1 MQRKWLLTISTL
13 FFLTPAISSH
23 SLSYNNPLHSTT
35 PPHAIS
41 SEHNI
46 FYVNHGGNGGNGANG
61 GNGGN
66 GLNNGNGGD
75 GGHAQPGSNGNGGN
89 GGSGGINGG
98 NGGRG
103 GNGDGYGNGGNG
115 GNGTGN
121 GHGGNGGMGV
131 MVATVVTA
139 VMVQEVAMA
148 ATVEMQAQKEEKGV
162 KEVLVD
168 QMVAETA

>member
-103 GNGDGYGNGGNG
+103 GNGDGYGNG
-115 GNGTGN
+115 
-121 GHGGNGGMGV
+121 
-131 MVATVVTA
+131 
-139 VMVQEVAMA
+139 
-148 ATVEMQAQKEEKGV
+148 
-162 KEVLVD
+162 
-168 QMVAETA
+168 

>member
-75 GGHAQPGSNGNGGN
+75 GAMHSPAVTVMVVMAVVAESMA
-89 GGSGGINGG
+89 
-98 NGGRG
+98 
-103 GNGDGYGNGGNG
+103 
-115 GNGTGN
+115 GTG
-121 GHGGNGGMGV
+121 
-131 MVATVVTA
+131 AEA
-139 VMVQEVAMA
+139 VMVT
-148 ATVEMQAQKEEKGV
+148 ATVTG
-162 KEVLVD
+162 
-168 QMVAETA
+168 

>member
-89 GGSGGINGG
+89 AESMA
-98 NGGRG
+98 
-103 GNGDGYGNGGNG
+103 
-115 GNGTGN
+115 GTGAEAVMVTATVTEVMAVMVQEMVTAET
-121 GHGGNGGMGV
+121 GGMGV

-148 ATVEMQAQKEEKGV
+148 ETVEMQAQKEEKGV